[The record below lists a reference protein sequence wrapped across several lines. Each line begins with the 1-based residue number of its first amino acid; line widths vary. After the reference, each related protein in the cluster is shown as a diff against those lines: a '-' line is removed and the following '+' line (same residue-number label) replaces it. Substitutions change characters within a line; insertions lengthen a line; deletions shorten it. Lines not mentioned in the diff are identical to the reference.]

1 MRLKPV
7 LFALASVLLAGTI
20 QADGIP
26 VKPGKWEMTSTMTM
40 SMMPQPQITTETECI
55 EEDVLDPV
63 TFNMDEENPC
73 DISEVNIESKTASWN
88 ISCTNG
94 DGAATEGSWQVTSD
108 GDTLNGQGTMSTIV
122 AGQTFGFEMAWEGK
136 RIGDCD

>member
-1 MRLKPV
+1 
-7 LFALASVLLAGTI
+7 
-20 QADGIP
+20 
-26 VKPGKWEMTSTMTM
+26 
-40 SMMPQPQITTETECI
+40 
-55 EEDVLDPV
+55 
-63 TFNMDEENPC
+63 MDEENPC

>member
-7 LFALASVLLAGTI
+7 LFALASVLLAGI
-20 QADGIP
+20 SQADGIP